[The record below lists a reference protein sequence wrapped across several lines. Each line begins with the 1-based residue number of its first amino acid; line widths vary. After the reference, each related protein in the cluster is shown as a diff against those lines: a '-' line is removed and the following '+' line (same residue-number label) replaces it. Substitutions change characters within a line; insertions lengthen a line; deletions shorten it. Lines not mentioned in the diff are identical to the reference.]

1 MAAISKSMNGISSE
15 RKVSHVDKNQYGDGM
30 NTDEQY
36 LLNLK
41 IIGEIANELGCI
53 DEYNYIVDLYNNRNS
68 HPTKKP
74 KPWIH

>member
-1 MAAISKSMNGISSE
+1 
-15 RKVSHVDKNQYGDGM
+15 M